1 MTRVLA
7 LRTSLDRLSGNEF
20 EARAAG
26 AGNLGREDEK
36 AISDGDAR
44 GDEKAPREV
53 LNPGDF
59 VDPKVD
65 GAMRA
70 AVTVDLPVRFAN

>member
-1 MTRVLA
+1 MTTLLV

-26 AGNLGREDEK
+26 VGNLGREDEK

-53 LNPGDF
+53 LNPGGF
-59 VDPKVD
+59 VDPRVG

-70 AVTVDLPVRFAN
+70 AVTVDLPVRVAN